1 MKLLPL
7 LTGIWCIFGNCFDIF
22 VKYCF
27 IGVWSCVFKTVIFVL
42 MSSTHCRHVTQHVNV
57 YINMSS
63 LCLIFS
69 GLHQNIQ
76 FMVFMVVTP
85 WSLRGGYQF
94 FWWNLVPPYSG
105 LTLNMLVH
113 THVVYTT
120 GKAITWTQT
129 TVRIWELTHQ
139 ILSSFIST
147 VSELSELKKVFFLE
161 YVSGTNLC
169 MWKNK

>member
-1 MKLLPL
+1 MKMKLLSL

-22 VKYCF
+22 VKYCL
-27 IGVWSCVFKTVIFVL
+27 IGVWSCVFKNSNFHISVQYTL
-42 MSSTHCRHVTQHVNV
+42 SSCNTTCNV
-57 YINMSS
+57 YTNMSS

-76 FMVFMVVTP
+76 IVVFMFVTP

-113 THVVYTT
+113 TYVVFTT
-120 GKAITWTQT
+120 GKAITWTLT

-139 ILSSFIST
+139 NTFLFYINSFWT
-147 VSELSELKKVFFLE
+147 
-161 YVSGTNLC
+161 
-169 MWKNK
+169 